1 MEGQGE
7 CEEKTLVITYETNF
21 DNIIANFDK
30 INGQYDV
37 VKISNMKIDDAL
49 AKQLF
54 SKVSKH

>member
-30 INGQYDV
+30 ING
-37 VKISNMKIDDAL
+37 
-49 AKQLF
+49 
-54 SKVSKH
+54 